1 MAIDTLNETELMGRA
16 IYVREDREEGALMRL
31 PGAARIAGRAVGSGV
46 SLFVGNLAYEVWA
59 QFGAILLNAAQL
71 SHAAHPSSQVTWQAL
86 KDHFKTAGDVLKADV
101 MMDDATGRSK
111 GCGIVKMASAQDAE
125 NAKAQ
130 LNDSELFG
138 RSIFVREDRE
148 PGLHDQLIYSTGP
161 GGKGGAGG
169 GAGCKLFVGNL
180 SYDTTWQDLKD
191 LMKTA
196 GEPLRADVATGAD
209 GQSKGFGTV
218 TFASTREAAKAIQAL
233 NESEFNGRI
242 IEVRPDA
249 M

>member
-1 MAIDTLNETELMGRA
+1 
-16 IYVREDREEGALMRL
+16 MRRNS
-31 PGAARIAGRAVGSGV
+31 PTPR
-46 SLFVGNLAYEVWA
+46 
-59 QFGAILLNAAQL
+59 
-71 SHAAHPSSQVTWQAL
+71 PPSQVTWQAL

-161 GGKGGAGG
+161 GGKGGGGG

>member
-1 MAIDTLNETELMGRA
+1 MRA
-16 IYVREDREEGALMRL
+16 CRRPPARHRSAPPSPRPPRSPFFSLRL
-31 PGAARIAGRAVGSGV
+31 R
-46 SLFVGNLAYEVWA
+46 LA
-59 QFGAILLNAAQL
+59 
-71 SHAAHPSSQVTWQAL
+71 
-86 KDHFKTAGDVLKADV
+86 
-101 MMDDATGRSK
+101 
-111 GCGIVKMASAQDAE
+111 
-125 NAKAQ
+125 
-130 LNDSELFG
+130 
-138 RSIFVREDRE
+138 
-148 PGLHDQLIYSTGP
+148 GLHDQLIYSTAP

-233 NESEFNGRI
+233 NESEFQGRI

>member
-1 MAIDTLNETELMGRA
+1 M
-16 IYVREDREEGALMRL
+16 
-31 PGAARIAGRAVGSGV
+31 
-46 SLFVGNLAYEVWA
+46 
-59 QFGAILLNAAQL
+59 
-71 SHAAHPSSQVTWQAL
+71 TWQAL

-148 PGLHDQLIYSTGP
+148 PGARLPPPARPSSLLSALAARRAHPSPPFSLRLRLAGLHDQLIYSTAP

-233 NESEFNGRI
+233 NESEFQGRI

>member
-1 MAIDTLNETELMGRA
+1 MGRS

-46 SLFVGNLAYEVWA
+46 SLFVGNLAYEVGCAIRRAIRHNSARNSA
-59 QFGAILLNAAQL
+59 QFGAILLNAAQF
-71 SHAAHPSSQVTWQAL
+71 SDAAHPSSQVTWQAL

-148 PGLHDQLIYSTGP
+148 PGLHDQLIY
-161 GGKGGAGG
+161 
-169 GAGCKLFVGNL
+169 L
-180 SYDTTWQDLKD
+180 SL
-191 LMKTA
+191 
-196 GEPLRADVATGAD
+196 
-209 GQSKGFGTV
+209 
-218 TFASTREAAKAIQAL
+218 IH
-233 NESEFNGRI
+233 I
-242 IEVRPDA
+242 
-249 M
+249 

>member
-1 MAIDTLNETELMGRA
+1 M
-16 IYVREDREEGALMRL
+16 
-31 PGAARIAGRAVGSGV
+31 
-46 SLFVGNLAYEVWA
+46 
-59 QFGAILLNAAQL
+59 
-71 SHAAHPSSQVTWQAL
+71 
-86 KDHFKTAGDVLKADV
+86 
-101 MMDDATGRSK
+101 
-111 GCGIVKMASAQDAE
+111 
-125 NAKAQ
+125 
-130 LNDSELFG
+130 
-138 RSIFVREDRE
+138 
-148 PGLHDQLIYSTGP
+148 IYSTAP

-233 NESEFNGRI
+233 NESEFQGRI

>member
-1 MAIDTLNETELMGRA
+1 MIWRNS
-16 IYVREDREEGALMRL
+16 
-31 PGAARIAGRAVGSGV
+31 ARNSAQFG
-46 SLFVGNLAYEVWA
+46 A
-59 QFGAILLNAAQL
+59 QFGAIRRNSAQF
-71 SHAAHPSSQVTWQAL
+71 SDAAHPSSQVTWQAL

-148 PGLHDQLIYSTGP
+148 PGLHDQLIYSTAP

>member
-1 MAIDTLNETELMGRA
+1 M
-16 IYVREDREEGALMRL
+16 
-31 PGAARIAGRAVGSGV
+31 
-46 SLFVGNLAYEVWA
+46 
-59 QFGAILLNAAQL
+59 
-71 SHAAHPSSQVTWQAL
+71 
-86 KDHFKTAGDVLKADV
+86 
-101 MMDDATGRSK
+101 
-111 GCGIVKMASAQDAE
+111 
-125 NAKAQ
+125 
-130 LNDSELFG
+130 
-138 RSIFVREDRE
+138 REDRE
-148 PGLHDQLIYSTGP
+148 PGLHDQLIYSTAP

-233 NESEFNGRI
+233 NESEFQGRI

>member
-1 MAIDTLNETELMGRA
+1 
-16 IYVREDREEGALMRL
+16 MR
-31 PGAARIAGRAVGSGV
+31 R
-46 SLFVGNLAYEVWA
+46 
-59 QFGAILLNAAQL
+59 NAAQF
-71 SHAAHPSSQVTWQAL
+71 SDAAHPSSQVTWQAL

-148 PGLHDQLIYSTGP
+148 PGLHDQLIYSTAP
-161 GGKGGAGG
+161 GGKGGGGG

-180 SYDTTWQDLKD
+180 SYDTTSASLEEC
-191 LMKTA
+191 MKRA
-196 GEPLRADVATGAD
+196 GVVVSAEVKERRD
-209 GQSKGFGTV
+209 GKSAGFGIV
-218 TFASTREAAKAIQAL
+218 EFADQATAQNAIASLTDYELDGRSIFVRED
-233 NESEFNGRI
+233 NGGGGDGGGRGRRRKPRGDGG
-242 IEVRPDA
+242 ENGGGLPGLPSLGTGF
-249 M
+249 

>member
-1 MAIDTLNETELMGRA
+1 M
-16 IYVREDREEGALMRL
+16 
-31 PGAARIAGRAVGSGV
+31 
-46 SLFVGNLAYEVWA
+46 
-59 QFGAILLNAAQL
+59 
-71 SHAAHPSSQVTWQAL
+71 TWQAL

-111 GCGIVKMASAQDAE
+111 GCGIVKMASAQVTGYSTPTAAAATTVSFSTTGNSTTGNSISPHPPLPPAGRRE
-125 NAKAQ
+125 RQGAAQ
-130 LNDSELFG
+130 RLGALRPLDLRPRG
-138 RSIFVREDRE
+138 PRAGCVPAAARPPALTPLRPPRPPRSPFFSLRLRLA
-148 PGLHDQLIYSTGP
+148 GLHDQLIYSTAP

-233 NESEFNGRI
+233 NESEFQGRI